1 MAPARSYPPM
11 SGLGQSPLKCN
22 ARDVSTFTPTATEQ
36 RTSGDVSNVPNTR
49 RSRLYAKDRPTI
61 AVEVR
66 ELNRS
71 CTLPS
76 SALNASIDERIE
88 PLSHDKLRGIV
99 PLNPRAGAA

>member
-11 SGLGQSPLKCN
+11 SDEFGQSPLKCN
-22 ARDVSTFTPTATEQ
+22 ARDVSAATEQ

-49 RSRLYAKDRPTI
+49 RSRLYAKDRLII

-66 ELNRS
+66 ELNRN

-76 SALNASIDERIE
+76 SALNAFIDERIE
-88 PLSHDKLRGIV
+88 PLSPDKLRGIV
-99 PLNPRAGAA
+99 PLNARAGAA